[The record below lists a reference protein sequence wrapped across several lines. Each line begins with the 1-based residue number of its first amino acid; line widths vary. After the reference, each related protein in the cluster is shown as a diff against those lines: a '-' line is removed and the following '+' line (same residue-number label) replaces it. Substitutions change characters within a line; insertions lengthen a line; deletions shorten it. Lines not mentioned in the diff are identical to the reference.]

1 MNKKEL
7 NIADNISD
15 KSELFLAQTDDTW
28 LKRIIHTKRFWFF
41 YLPMIIYLGLS
52 TISFIVATFY
62 DLQIAAAAGKL
73 MRFKAVRVFV
83 LIYDEIGDTQLFFAE
98 IFAIAILWECF
109 VSILAIKT
117 KVKFFQHW
125 TFPWIAYAIIL
136 FVWNFCNITRCVH
149 TITGDAG
156 LGVGNDPKAVL
167 SYWWRFGVQLGI
179 HIVETVAM
187 CWVIYYMR
195 FQIKDKAV
203 LIDEE
208 YYIGCLKMIFHVF
221 ITYFILIVLKR
232 SFGRPFYYSV
242 DFHNIYQNELQPLGW
257 DFEYTVMWGSGDG
270 TENATYFAW
279 YEPNDFLGNIKY
291 WFNDAGAKGDSNSW
305 WNNDFPSGHT
315 VGTFCLFALF
325 FYIVANDDKKINKKT
340 VIFFWTILAHITIL
354 QISLLIYRFH
364 WLTDLNF
371 STMFCIPCFWL
382 VNWLGNLAGY
392 LLRTSIR
399 AWTGKEN
406 HAVFIYQKN
415 KWSFYLVNP
424 YNQQLEFVSNL
435 KNHEKA
441 FSRRIKKYKLTNY
454 EKYERENNKNN
465 LII

>member
-28 LKRIIHTKRFWFF
+28 LKRIVHTKRFWFF

-203 LIDEE
+203 WSMRN
-208 YYIGCLKMIFHVF
+208 YYIGCLKMIFPRL
-221 ITYFILIVLKR
+221 YYLLYLIVLKR
-232 SFGRPFYYSV
+232 SLADHFT
-242 DFHNIYQNELQPLGW
+242 
-257 DFEYTVMWGSGDG
+257 TVS
-270 TENATYFAW
+270 
-279 YEPNDFLGNIKY
+279 
-291 WFNDAGAKGDSNSW
+291 
-305 WNNDFPSGHT
+305 
-315 VGTFCLFALF
+315 
-325 FYIVANDDKKINKKT
+325 
-340 VIFFWTILAHITIL
+340 
-354 QISLLIYRFH
+354 IS
-364 WLTDLNF
+364 
-371 STMFCIPCFWL
+371 
-382 VNWLGNLAGY
+382 
-392 LLRTSIR
+392 
-399 AWTGKEN
+399 
-406 HAVFIYQKN
+406 
-415 KWSFYLVNP
+415 
-424 YNQQLEFVSNL
+424 
-435 KNHEKA
+435 
-441 FSRRIKKYKLTNY
+441 
-454 EKYERENNKNN
+454 
-465 LII
+465 